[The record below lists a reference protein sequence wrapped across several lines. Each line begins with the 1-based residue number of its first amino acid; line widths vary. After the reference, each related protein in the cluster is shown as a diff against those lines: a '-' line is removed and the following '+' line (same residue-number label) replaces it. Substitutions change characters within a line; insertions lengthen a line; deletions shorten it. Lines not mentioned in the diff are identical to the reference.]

1 MTKNWFITG
10 TSSGIGRIL
19 TEQLLASGHTVFAT
33 LRQTEQLAELKERY
47 PNQLYVSYLELTDTQ
62 SIHKAVATALEK
74 LGQIDVAV
82 SNAGLGVF
90 GAVEELDDR
99 IISKQI
105 EVNLL
110 GSIRLIKALIP
121 VMRQQQDGG
130 HIIQVSSEGGQI
142 AYPGFS
148 LYHASKWGIEGFI
161 ESTAQDVQTFNIR
174 FTIAEPGP
182 TGTNFGSSLLIATP
196 LEAYQQTPVNDLRKF
211 IDDGFGELDDVH
223 DVVQAIVDCTTHTQ
237 PPFRLP
243 IGKVAIEHVQDG
255 LQKRLDAI
263 RSVIQ

>member
-19 TEQLLASGHTVFAT
+19 TEQLLASGNKVFAT
-33 LRQTEQLAELKERY
+33 LRQTEQLLELKERY
-47 PNQLYVSYLELTDTQ
+47 PKQLHVGYLELTDTE
-62 SIHKAVATALEK
+62 SIYNAVAAALAEM
-74 LGQIDVAV
+74 GRIDVAV

-90 GAVEELDDR
+90 GAVEELDDHV
-99 IISKQI
+99 ISKQI

-121 VMRQQQDGG
+121 VMRQQPERG

-161 ESTAQDVQTFNIR
+161 ESTAQDVQPFNIR

-182 TGTNFGSSLLIATP
+182 TGTNFGSSLLIAP
-196 LEAYQQTPVNDLRKF
+196 ALDVYQDTPVNDLRKF
-211 IDDGFGELDDVH
+211 IDEGFGELDNVYDVA
-223 DVVQAIVDCTTHTQ
+223 QAIIDCAVHAQ

-243 IGKVAIEHVQDG
+243 IGKVAIQHVQDG
-255 LQKRLDAI
+255 LQKRLDAV
-263 RSVIQ
+263 RSAIQ

>member
-19 TEQLLASGHTVFAT
+19 TEHLLASGHTVFAT
-33 LRQTEQLAELKERY
+33 LRQTEQMAELRDKY
-47 PNQLYVSYLELTDTQ
+47 PKQLYVAYLELTDIQ
-62 SIHKAVATALEK
+62 SIHHAVATALEK
-74 LGQIDVAV
+74 MGQIDVAV

-90 GAVEELDDR
+90 GAAEELDDDK
-99 IISKQI
+99 ISKQI

-121 VMRQQQDGG
+121 IMRQQQDGG

-161 ESTAQDVQTFNIR
+161 EATAQDVQTFNIR

-182 TGTNFGSSLLIATP
+182 TGTNFGSSLFIAPP
-196 LEAYQQTPVNDLRKF
+196 LEVYRHTAVNDLRKF
-211 IDDGFGELDDVH
+211 IDAGFGELDDVH
-223 DVVQAIVDCTTHTQ
+223 DVVQAILDCANHPQ

-243 IGKVAIEHVQDG
+243 IGKVAVQHVQDG
-255 LQKRLDAI
+255 LQRRLDDI
-263 RSVIQ
+263 RSLIK